1 MRPASLIN
9 LDVPCFTK
17 LEACAAA
24 GIMPSR
30 LNSWL
35 NREPP
40 VILLR
45 KNERFV
51 NGLDHGHLLTLR

>member
-9 LDVPCFTK
+9 LDVPCFTT

-24 GIMPSR
+24 GIKATT
-30 LNSWL
+30 LTNWL